1 MRSLRYSHLGITH
14 KKGCTQAIVK
24 FLAPFSKCKSCNG
37 NTEDEEQKMFTS
49 QKCYLPVGISAAHP
63 APGTPNASYVIANK
77 PLQHGVADEAP
88 PATIGGPL
96 P

>member
-1 MRSLRYSHLGITH
+1 
-14 KKGCTQAIVK
+14 
-24 FLAPFSKCKSCNG
+24 
-37 NTEDEEQKMFTS
+37 MFTS
-49 QKCYLPVGISAAHP
+49 QKCFVPVGISAAHP
-63 APGTPNASYVIANK
+63 APGTLNASYIIANK

>member
-49 QKCYLPVGISAAHP
+49 QNCFMAVGISAAHP
-63 APGTPNASYVIANK
+63 APGTLDVSYIINNEK
-77 PLQHGVADEAP
+77 LQHGVADEAP
-88 PATIGGPL
+88 PTIIGGPL